1 MNDPFAARMEVGT
14 WFMHMLN
21 EIDQDYLEDEATID
35 KLKSM
40 IAQAFAQW
48 RLDTGYDSFGLPVEL
63 PVGAE
68 EPARS

>member
-1 MNDPFAARMEVGT
+1 MNDPFAARMELGT

-21 EIDQDYLEDEATID
+21 EIDQDYVEDHATID

-48 RLDTGYDSFGLPVEL
+48 RLDTGHDAIGLPVEVA
-63 PVGAE
+63 VGAD
-68 EPARS
+68 EPART